1 MALLLDIFGY
11 LTVILRG
18 LSIAAQAFSLG
29 GIAFVIFIA
38 VPLRRRLGAI
48 GDTILARSL
57 RIIFW
62 SALGLAA
69 VETLTVLAETAI
81 LIDTA
86 ALGLGEALGA
96 AFVIA
101 GAIKIAG
108 ALAIAGLARWR
119 PARGA
124 LALAALAV
132 VAGATL
138 TSHAVARLDDRVVLA
153 LVDALHQI
161 GAAIWIGGL
170 PCFLMAL
177 ARCRD
182 GRAWRLVG
190 KRYSQLAMFAVAL
203 LLGAG
208 IVMSLVYIDDWDAL
222 WGTAYGAMVMGKI
235 AMFGGLLL
243 LGALNYRLVERLR
256 WDSTTPITRLRR
268 CAEVEI
274 GVGLTVFFAA
284 ASLTSLPPAA
294 DLTADRASLHEIVE
308 RLTPHWPPRLDSP
321 DHASLAITQLQAQ
334 VAAAAAANAST
345 RPQAYVPGGGVVPP
359 RNAEDIAWSEYNHH
373 WSGLL
378 VLAIGLLALAER
390 TGKAPWARH
399 WPLVFLLLAGF
410 LFFRSDPETWP
421 LGDEGFWESLRD
433 PDVTQHRVF
442 LLLIVAFGIFE
453 WRVRTGRAKSPRA
466 AYVFPLITAAGG
478 LLLLTHSHALANVK
492 EELLIEWT
500 HLPLALLGVTAGWAR
515 WLELRLDPAQRA
527 LPAWIWPICFTLIGL
542 LLLFYRE
549 I

>member
-11 LTVILRG
+11 LSVILRG
-18 LSIAAQAFSLG
+18 LSIAAQAFMLG
-29 GIAFVIFIA
+29 GIAFVLFLA
-38 VPLRRRLGAI
+38 TPLRGALGGA
-48 GDTILARSL
+48 GDTILRRSL
-57 RIIFW
+57 RITLW
-62 SALGLAA
+62 SALALAA
-69 VETLTVLAETAI
+69 VEILAVLSEIAI
-81 LIDTA
+81 LMDTA
-86 ALGLGEALGA
+86 AIDLGKAAGA
-96 AFVIA
+96 AFVTA

-108 ALAIAGLARWR
+108 ALAIAALCRWR

-124 LALAALAV
+124 LAIAGLAV
-132 VAGATL
+132 LVGTTL
-138 TSHAVARLDDRVVLA
+138 TSHAVARLDDRVPLA
-153 LVDALHQI
+153 VIDALHQL
-161 GAAIWIGGL
+161 GAALWIGGL

-190 KRYSQLAMFAVAL
+190 KRYSQLAMIAVAL

-208 IVMSLVYIDDWDAL
+208 IAMSLVYLDAWGAL

-243 LGALNYRLVERLR
+243 LGALNFRLVERLR
-256 WDSTTPITRLRR
+256 RDPTTPITRLRR

-274 GVGLTVFFAA
+274 GVGFTVFFAA

-294 DLTADRASLHEIVE
+294 DLTVDRVSLHEIVE
-308 RLTPHWPPRLDSP
+308 RLEPRWPPRLDSP
-321 DHASLAITQLQAQ
+321 DHASLSITQLQAQ
-334 VAAAAAANAST
+334 IAASAADAPD
-345 RPQAYVPGGGVVPP
+345 RPQAYVPGGGVAPP

-421 LGDEGFWESLRD
+421 LGSEGFWESLRD
-433 PDVTQHRVF
+433 PDVAQHRVF
-442 LLLIVAFGIFE
+442 VVLIVAFAIFE
-453 WRVRTGRAKSPRA
+453 WRVRTGRSKSPRA
-466 AYVFPLITAAGG
+466 PYVFPLICAAGG

-515 WLELRLDPAQRA
+515 WLELRLDPAERA
-527 LPAWIWPICFTLIGL
+527 LAAWIWPICFTLFGL
-542 LLLFYRE
+542 LMLFYRE